1 MLARDID
8 ERQWLGT
15 VASAVV
21 HCQYVPVTRD
31 LVRVLSTP
39 SILEGE
45 IVKSRLEDEG
55 IPVLLKGGGNDPYA
69 AGAAHVFVPAD
80 YEVQARLVLES
91 LEDRSENPEGS

>member
-1 MLARDID
+1 MNVNVSSR
-8 ERQWLGT
+8 RCGGR
-15 VASAVV
+15 
-21 HCQYVPVTRD
+21 CQNVSVSRD

-91 LEDRSENPEGS
+91 IQKPEGS